1 MGWRGK
7 REGRP
12 LVNVYACDVSV
23 CVCVCVCVCMC
34 RQLYIDPAEQVN
46 IAVRL
51 RREEMCVCVSECE
64 DGG

>member
-1 MGWRGK
+1 MCMR
-7 REGRP
+7 
-12 LVNVYACDVSV
+12 AMSV
-23 CVCVCVCVCMC
+23 CVSVCVCVCVCMC